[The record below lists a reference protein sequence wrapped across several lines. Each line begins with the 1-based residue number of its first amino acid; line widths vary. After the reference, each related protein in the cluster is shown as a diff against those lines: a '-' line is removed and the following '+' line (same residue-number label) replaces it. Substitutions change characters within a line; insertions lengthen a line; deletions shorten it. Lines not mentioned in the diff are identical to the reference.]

1 MEQDRFQQN
10 SKLFVIGLISLL
22 LCLSLLA
29 LGLYIVPYLLWDW
42 RYGVPGMVIE
52 LHEWFKENYN
62 FNNSGASW
70 MVFLTFMVPAIIC
83 GLISQ
88 WTSKYIEKKMF
99 GLELHSPERKMEI
112 HKDIQETVSFGLKIF
127 LLIILVIVA
136 VSIVEWM
143 VTLPSI

>member
-10 SKLFVIGLISLL
+10 SKLFVLGLISLL

-29 LGLYIVPYLLWDW
+29 LGLYIVPYLLWGLH
-42 RYGVPGMVIE
+42 YGVPGMVLE
-52 LHEWFKENYN
+52 LHEWFKSNYN
-62 FNNSGASW
+62 LSDAIASW
-70 MVFLTFMVPAIIC
+70 LVFFTFIIPATIC

-88 WTSKYIEKKMF
+88 WSSNYIERKMY
-99 GLELHSPERKMEI
+99 GLDEERPEHQMEI

-127 LLIILVIVA
+127 LLIILVILG
-136 VSIVEWM
+136 VSFVEWM